1 LVLRAVVLPRG
12 RMQIEVTGSAMRS
25 KKILIVEDSPDTAES
40 LAKLLAACGHAVRVA
55 HTGPDGLSAAAE
67 FRPDVAIVDI
77 GLPQMDGHELGRQL
91 RRQLD
96 GAECLLIAATAYG
109 REEDIARSVAAGF
122 DAHFVKPVPLV
133 RFLQL
138 IDDDKA

>member
-1 LVLRAVVLPRG
+1 MGAK
-12 RMQIEVTGSAMRS
+12 Q
-25 KKILIVEDSPDTAES
+25 ILIVEDNPDTADS
-40 LAKLLAACGHAVRVA
+40 LAGLLESCGHTVRVA
-55 HTGPDGLSAAAE
+55 STGPEGLAAAAAS
-67 FRPDVAIVDI
+67 RPDIAILDI
-77 GLPQMDGHELGRQL
+77 GLPDMDGHELARQL

-138 IDDDKA
+138 IDDG